1 MRIEALQL
9 PSRGVLFRFWKSIVP
24 MAPVGQI
31 PAYNLAPMG
40 VDAIAR
46 SLEDFLAE
54 APNAVVV
61 EGGEVI
67 FDFVSAKYAC
77 SAERGKCLLHLWS
90 EERNTVRRVLDS
102 EMKNGALRLTVQRFG
117 QARPGVMEICRDRDR
132 RTPTARK
139 AARASYQRLLE
150 RLLKRSFPELTPGRM
165 STAADL
171 ERSFGPVYTRGELRR
186 GNSCWAVLGVN
197 AQEPQAAIDASV
209 TFGLLWLD
217 ACRSHSRGVVEGLK
231 LFLPAGSSAI
241 ARERMALLNHQAARF
256 ELYELDE
263 REGSIEPLDARDRG
277 NIATRLAH
285 APNQKMVR
293 QRFAAAIARAAELL
307 PEAETHVL
315 SSTELAFR
323 LHGLE
328 FARAQVAQGP
338 GFRNVE
344 GIVFG
349 AGPYQ
354 ATLTDE
360 NAAEFAGFVRA
371 VREARQP
378 NASHTHPLWRM
389 QPERWLESLVA
400 RDVSA
405 LDSRLDPACAY
416 SQVPAFSASDRAMI
430 DVLTLTRERR
440 LAVVELKAD
449 EDIHLPL
456 QGLDYWARVEW
467 HRARGE
473 FQKFGYFPGVEIAPA
488 PPLLF
493 LVAPALHVHPAT
505 DTLLRYIAP
514 EIECELIGI
523 GEKWREGI
531 QVVFRKRRQNLSAVD
546 SLRRAESKGG

>member
-1 MRIEALQL
+1 L
-9 PSRGVLFRFWKSIVP
+9 VL
-24 MAPVGQI
+24 
-31 PAYNLAPMG
+31 
-40 VDAIAR
+40 
-46 SLEDFLAE
+46 
-54 APNAVVV
+54 

-67 FDFVSAKYAC
+67 FDFTTAKYAFR
-77 SAERGKCLLHLWS
+77 AEHGKCLLHLWS

-102 EMKNGALRLTVQRFG
+102 ELKNGVLRLRVQRFG
-117 QARPGVMEICRDRDR
+117 QARPGILEICSDRDR

-139 AARASYQRLLE
+139 AARAAYQRLLQRVLE
-150 RLLKRSFPELTPGRM
+150 RSFPGFTPARM
-165 STAADL
+165 TTATDL

-186 GNSCWAVLGVN
+186 SNSAWAVLGVN
-197 AQEPQAAIDASV
+197 AQETQGAIDASV

-217 ACRSHSRGVVEGLK
+217 ACRNNSRVMVEGLK
-231 LFLPAGSSAI
+231 LFVPPGSSAI
-241 ARERMALLNHQAARF
+241 ARERMALLNHQAAKF

-263 REGSIEPLDARDRG
+263 REAAIEAVDCRDRG
-277 NIATRLAH
+277 NIATRL
-285 APNQKMVR
+285 VR
-293 QRFAAAIARAAELL
+293 CPDEGLVRNRFAAAIAQVKELA
-307 PEAETHVL
+307 PEAEVHVL

-323 LHGLE
+323 LCGLE
-328 FARAQVAQGP
+328 FARVRVAPGP

-344 GIVFG
+344 ELVFG
-349 AGPYQ
+349 AGPYE
-354 ATLTDE
+354 ATLTDD
-360 NAAEFAGFVRA
+360 NAAEFAGFVRV
-371 VREARQP
+371 VRAERRAAGQRTS
-378 NASHTHPLWRM
+378 ALWRM
-389 QPERWLESLVA
+389 RPERWLESLVV

-405 LDSRLDPACAY
+405 LDSRLDPACVY

-473 FQKFGYFPGVEIAPA
+473 FQRFGYFPGTEIAPT
-488 PPLLF
+488 PPLLL

-514 EIECELIGI
+514 EIDCELVGI

-531 QVVFRKRRQNLSAVD
+531 QVVFRKRRQAAAD
-546 SLRRAESKGG
+546 SRG

>member
-1 MRIEALQL
+1 MWLPEL
-9 PSRGVLFRFWKSIVP
+9 PSQRREQAFGFGQSPVIVLASRRR
-24 MAPVGQI
+24 AY
-31 PAYNLAPMG
+31 AYNLRAMG
-40 VDAIAR
+40 ADAIAR
-46 SLEDFLAE
+46 SLQDFLAE
-54 APNAVVV
+54 SRAAVVV

-67 FDFVSAKYAC
+67 FDFSTAKYSC
-77 SAERGKCLLHLWS
+77 STEHGKCLLHLWS
-90 EERNTVRRVLDS
+90 DERNTVRRVLHS
-102 EMKNGALRLTVQRFG
+102 EIKNGVLRLRVQRFG
-117 QARPGVMEICRDRDR
+117 QSQPGVMEICRDRDQ

-139 AARASYQRLLE
+139 GARAAYRQLLE
-150 RLLKRSFPELTPGRM
+150 RVLGHSFPDLTPGRM

-171 ERSFGPVYTRGELRR
+171 ERSFGPIYTRGELRR

-197 AQEPQAAIDASV
+197 GQETQGAIDASV

-217 ACRSHSRGVVEGLK
+217 ACRSQSRALVEGLK
-231 LFLPAGSSAI
+231 LFVPAGSSAI

-263 REGSIEPLDARDRG
+263 REGSIEPVDCRDRG
-277 NIATRLAH
+277 NIATRL
-285 APNQKMVR
+285 VR
-293 QRFAAAIARAAELL
+293 SPDDDRVRARLATAIARIAELAS
-307 PEAETHVL
+307 EAEARVL

-323 LHGLE
+323 LRGLE
-328 FARAQVAQGP
+328 FARAQVTQAP

-344 GIVFG
+344 EIVFG
-349 AGPYQ
+349 AGLHQ
-354 ATLTDE
+354 ASLTNE

-371 VREARQP
+371 VRQARRP
-378 NASHTHPLWRM
+378 DAPHTQPLWRM

-405 LDSRLDPACAY
+405 LDSRLDPACVY

-440 LAVVELKAD
+440 LVVVELKAD
-449 EDIHLPL
+449 EDIHLVL

-473 FQKFGYFPGVEIAPA
+473 FQKFGYFPGTEIAPA
-488 PPLLF
+488 PPLLL

-514 EIECELIGI
+514 EIECELVGI

-531 QVVFRKRRQNLSAVD
+531 QVVFRKRREKQSAAD
-546 SLRRAESKGG
+546 SRG

>member
-1 MRIEALQL
+1 MDAE
-9 PSRGVLFRFWKSIVP
+9 
-24 MAPVGQI
+24 
-31 PAYNLAPMG
+31 
-40 VDAIAR
+40 AIAR
-46 SLEDFLAE
+46 SLQDFLAE
-54 APNAVVV
+54 SPNAVVV
-61 EGGEVI
+61 EGGEAI
-67 FDFVSAKYAC
+67 FDFATARYAC

-90 EERNTVRRVLDS
+90 EERNTVRRVLDA
-102 EMKNGALRLTVQRFG
+102 EMKNGVLRLTVQRFG
-117 QARPGVMEICRDRDR
+117 QARPGIMEVCRDRDR

-139 AARASYQRLLE
+139 AARASYRRLLE
-150 RLLKRSFPELTPGRM
+150 RLLKRSFPDCTPGRM
-165 STAADL
+165 STATDL
-171 ERSFGPVYTRGELRR
+171 EQSFSPVYTRGELRR

-197 AQEPQAAIDASV
+197 AQETQAAIDGSV

-217 ACRSHSRGVVEGLK
+217 ACRSQSRGVVEGLK
-231 LFLPAGSSAI
+231 LFVPAGKSAI
-241 ARERMALLNHQAARF
+241 ARERTALLNHQAARF

-263 REGSIEPLDARDRG
+263 REGSIEPLDSRDRG
-277 NIATRLAH
+277 NVATRLVH
-285 APNQKMVR
+285 APNEQMVR
-293 QRFAAAIARAAELL
+293 QRFASAIARVKELA
-307 PEAETHVL
+307 PEAETQVL

-323 LHGLE
+323 LHGME
-328 FARAQVAQGP
+328 FARAQVTQGP

-344 GIVFG
+344 EIVFG

-354 ATLTDE
+354 ATLAEE

-371 VREARQP
+371 VREARRP
-378 NASHTHPLWRM
+378 TASHTHPLWRI
-389 QPERWLESLVA
+389 QPERWLESLVE

-405 LDSRLDPACAY
+405 LDSRLDPACVY

-440 LAVVELKAD
+440 LAVIELKAD

-473 FQKFGYFPGVEIAPA
+473 FQKFGYFPGTEIAPT

-523 GEKWREGI
+523 GEKWREGV
-531 QVVFRKRRQNLSAVD
+531 QVVFRKRRTEKPATD
-546 SLRRAESKGG
+546 LRG

>member
-1 MRIEALQL
+1 MDADALT
-9 PSRGVLFRFWKSIVP
+9 KSL
-24 MAPVGQI
+24 Q
-31 PAYNLAPMG
+31 
-40 VDAIAR
+40 
-46 SLEDFLAE
+46 DFLAE
-54 APNAVVV
+54 SPAAVVV

-67 FDFVSAKYAC
+67 FDFTTAKYAC
-77 SAERGKCLLHLWS
+77 RAERGKCLLHLWS
-90 EERNTVRRVLDS
+90 DERNTVRRVLDT
-102 EMKNGALRLTVQRFG
+102 EIKNGVLRLRVQRFG
-117 QARPGVMEICRDRDR
+117 QSRPGVMEICCNRDR

-139 AARASYQRLLE
+139 TARAAYQRLLQRVLE
-150 RLLKRSFPELTPGRM
+150 RSFPDFTPGRM

-197 AQEPQAAIDASV
+197 AQETQAAIDASV

-217 ACRSHSRGVVEGLK
+217 ACRSRSRVVVQGLK
-231 LFLPAGSSAI
+231 LFVPPGSSAI
-241 ARERMALLNHQAARF
+241 ARERMALLNHQAAKF

-263 REGSIEPLDARDRG
+263 RECSIEPVDSRDRG
-277 NIATRLAH
+277 NIATRLVRS
-285 APNQKMVR
+285 PDEQKVR
-293 QRFAAAIARAAELL
+293 ERFAAAIARITELA
-307 PEAETHVL
+307 PEAEVHVL
-315 SSTELAFR
+315 SSTEMAFR
-323 LHGLE
+323 LCGLE
-328 FARAQVAQGP
+328 FARARVAPGP

-344 GIVFG
+344 EIVFG
-349 AGPYQ
+349 AGPYE

-371 VREARQP
+371 VRAERRPAGQRT
-378 NASHTHPLWRM
+378 SPLWRLR
-389 QPERWLESLVA
+389 PERWLESLVV

-405 LDSRLDPACAY
+405 LDSRLDPSCVY

-449 EDIHLPL
+449 EDIHLVL

-473 FQKFGYFPGVEIAPA
+473 FQKFGYFPGTEIAPA
-488 PPLLF
+488 PPLLL
-493 LVAPALHVHPAT
+493 LVAPALRVHPAT

-514 EIECELIGI
+514 EIQCELIGI

-531 QVVFRKRRQNLSAVD
+531 QVVFRKRREKQATDLH
-546 SLRRAESKGG
+546 G

>member
-1 MRIEALQL
+1 MDA
-9 PSRGVLFRFWKSIVP
+9 
-24 MAPVGQI
+24 
-31 PAYNLAPMG
+31 
-40 VDAIAR
+40 DAIAR
-46 SLEDFLAE
+46 SLQDFLAE
-54 APNAVVV
+54 SPAAVVV

-67 FDFVSAKYAC
+67 FDFATARYSC

-90 EERNTVRRVLDS
+90 DERNIVRRVLAS
-102 EMKNGALRLTVQRFG
+102 EIKDGALRLTVRRFG
-117 QARPGVMEICRDRDR
+117 EPRPGVMEICRDRDR

-139 AARASYQRLLE
+139 AARASYRRLLE
-150 RLLKRSFPELTPGRM
+150 RVLKRSFPDCSPGRM

-171 ERSFGPVYTRGELRR
+171 ESSFSPVYTRGQLRR

-197 AQEPQAAIDASV
+197 AQETQAAIDGSV

-217 ACRSHSRGVVEGLK
+217 ACRSQSRGVVEGLK
-231 LFLPAGSSAI
+231 LFLPAGGSAI
-241 ARERMALLNHQAARF
+241 ARERLALLNHQAARF
-256 ELYELDE
+256 EVYELDE
-263 REGSIEPLDARDRG
+263 REGSIEPLDSRDRG
-277 NIATRLAH
+277 NIATRLVR
-285 APNQKMVR
+285 APNEQMVR
-293 QRFAAAIARAAELL
+293 QRFAVAIERVAELL

-323 LHGLE
+323 FRGLE
-328 FARAQVAQGP
+328 FARAQVAQTP

-344 GIVFG
+344 EIVFG
-349 AGPYQ
+349 VGPYQ
-354 ATLTDE
+354 ATLTEE

-405 LDSRLDPACAY
+405 LDSRLDPACVY

-488 PPLLF
+488 APLLL

-514 EIECELIGI
+514 GIECELA
-523 GEKWREGI
+523 
-531 QVVFRKRRQNLSAVD
+531 SAKNGG
-546 SLRRAESKGG
+546 RAFMSCLGKGGRKNQPRISTDDHG

>member
-1 MRIEALQL
+1 MDGDALT
-9 PSRGVLFRFWKSIVP
+9 
-24 MAPVGQI
+24 
-31 PAYNLAPMG
+31 
-40 VDAIAR
+40 R
-46 SLEDFLAE
+46 SLQDFLAE
-54 APNAVVV
+54 SPEAVVV

-67 FDFVSAKYAC
+67 FDFTTAKYAC
-77 SAERGKCLLHLWS
+77 RAEHGKCLLHLWS
-90 EERNTVRRVLDS
+90 DERNTVRRVLDI
-102 EMKNGALRLTVQRFG
+102 EVKNGAIRLSVQRFG
-117 QARPGVMEICRDRDR
+117 QSRPSVMEICRNRDR
-132 RTPTARK
+132 RTPTAKK
-139 AARASYQRLLE
+139 AARATYHRLLQRVLE
-150 RLLKRSFPELTPGRM
+150 RSFPDYTPGRL

-197 AQEPQAAIDASV
+197 AQETQGAIDASV

-217 ACRSHSRGVVEGLK
+217 ACRSQARALVEGLK
-231 LFLPAGSSAI
+231 LFVPAGRSAI

-256 ELYELDE
+256 ELYELEE
-263 REGSIEPLDARDRG
+263 REGSIEPVDCRDRG
-277 NIATRLAH
+277 NIATRLVR
-285 APNQKMVR
+285 APDEPMVR
-293 QRFAAAIARAAELL
+293 SRFAGSIARVAELA
-307 PEAETHVL
+307 PEAEIRVL

-328 FARAQVAQGP
+328 FARAQMAQAP

-344 GIVFG
+344 EIVFG

-354 ATLTDE
+354 AALTDE

-371 VREARQP
+371 VRAARRPDGQRA
-378 NASHTHPLWRM
+378 NPLWRM

-405 LDSRLDPACAY
+405 LDSRLDPACVY

-430 DVLTLTRERR
+430 DVLTLSRERR

-473 FQKFGYFPGVEIAPA
+473 FQKYGYFPGIEIAPT
-488 PPLLF
+488 PPLLL
-493 LVAPALHVHPAT
+493 LVAPALRVHPAT

-514 EIECELIGI
+514 EIECELVGI
-523 GEKWREGI
+523 GEKWRDGI
-531 QVVFRKRRQNLSAVD
+531 RVVFRKRRETLFAAD
-546 SLRRAESKGG
+546 ARG

>member
-1 MRIEALQL
+1 MNA
-9 PSRGVLFRFWKSIVP
+9 
-24 MAPVGQI
+24 
-31 PAYNLAPMG
+31 
-40 VDAIAR
+40 DAIAR
-46 SLEDFLAE
+46 VLTDFLAE
-54 APNAVVV
+54 SPNAVVV

-67 FDFVSAKYAC
+67 FDFTTAKYSC
-77 SAERGKCLLHLWS
+77 GPERGKCLLHLWS
-90 EERNTVRRVLDS
+90 DERNTVRRVVDA
-102 EMKNGALRLTVQRFG
+102 EMKNGALRLKVQRFG
-117 QARPGVMEICRDRDR
+117 QSRPGIMEICRDPDR

-139 AARASYQRLLE
+139 AARAAYQRLLQRVIE
-150 RLLKRSFPELTPGRM
+150 RSFPDLTVGRL

-171 ERSFGPVYTRGELRR
+171 ERSFGPIYTRGELRR
-186 GNSCWAVLGVN
+186 GNSSWAVLGVN
-197 AQEPQAAIDASV
+197 AQETQGSIDASV

-217 ACRSHSRGVVEGLK
+217 ACRSQARGVVEGLK
-231 LFLPAGSSAI
+231 LFVPAGKSGI

-256 ELYELDE
+256 ELYEVDE
-263 REGSIEPLDARDRG
+263 REGAIEPMDAHDRG
-277 NIATRLAH
+277 NIATRLVRS
-285 APNQKMVR
+285 PNEQMVR
-293 QRFAAAIARAAELL
+293 QRFAAAIARVMEAA

-315 SSTELAFR
+315 SSTGLAFR

-328 FARAQVAQGP
+328 FARVQVVQGP

-344 GIVFG
+344 ETVFG

-354 ATLTDE
+354 ATLTDD
-360 NAAEFAGFVRA
+360 NAAEFAGFVRT
-371 VREARQP
+371 VRKARRP
-378 NASHTHPLWRM
+378 DAPHAHPLWRM

-405 LDSRLDPACAY
+405 LDSRLDPACVY

-430 DVLTLTRERR
+430 DVLTLTRDRR

-488 PPLLF
+488 PPLLL

-514 EIECELIGI
+514 EIDCELVGI
-523 GEKWREGI
+523 GEKWREGL
-531 QVVFRKRRQNLSAVD
+531 QVVFRKRRQNLSAAD
-546 SLRRAESKGG
+546 PRG

>member
-1 MRIEALQL
+1 MDA
-9 PSRGVLFRFWKSIVP
+9 
-24 MAPVGQI
+24 
-31 PAYNLAPMG
+31 
-40 VDAIAR
+40 DAIAR
-46 SLEDFLAE
+46 SLQDFLAE
-54 APNAVVV
+54 SPSAVVV

-67 FDFVSAKYAC
+67 FDFASAKYAC

-90 EERNTVRRVLDS
+90 DERNTVRRVLDA

-117 QARPGVMEICRDRDR
+117 QARPSVIEICRDRDP

-139 AARASYQRLLE
+139 AARAAYQRLLQRVLE
-150 RLLKRSFPELTPGRM
+150 RSFPHLKAVRM

-171 ERSFGPVYTRGELRR
+171 ERSFGPVYARGELRR
-186 GNSCWAVLGVN
+186 GNSCWAVMGVN
-197 AQEPQAAIDASV
+197 AQETQAAIDASV
-209 TFGLLWLD
+209 TFGLLWLN
-217 ACRSHSRGVVEGLK
+217 ACRSQSRSVVEGLE

-241 ARERMALLNHQAARF
+241 ARERIALLNHQAATF

-263 REGSIEPLDARDRG
+263 REGAIEPLDSRDRG
-277 NIATRLAH
+277 NIATRL
-285 APNQKMVR
+285 VR
-293 QRFAAAIARAAELL
+293 ALNEKTVRARFAATIARVMELA
-307 PEAETHVL
+307 PEAELRVL
-315 SSTELAFR
+315 SSTEVAFR
-323 LHGLE
+323 LRGLE

-344 GIVFG
+344 EIVFG

-354 ATLTDE
+354 ATLTEE

-371 VREARQP
+371 VREARRP
-378 NASHTHPLWRM
+378 NAPHTHPLWRM

-405 LDSRLDPACAY
+405 LDSRLDPACVY

-430 DVLTLTRERR
+430 DVLTLTRDRR

-449 EDIHLPL
+449 EDIHLVL

-467 HRARGE
+467 HRSRGE
-473 FQKFGYFPGVEIAPA
+473 FQKFGYFPGVGIAPA
-488 PPLLF
+488 PPLLL

-514 EIECELIGI
+514 EIECELVGI
-523 GEKWREGI
+523 GEKWRGGI
-531 QVVFRKRRQNLSAVD
+531 QVVFRKRRQAAAD
-546 SLRRAESKGG
+546 SRG